1 MDLTALDTSQASNVG
16 IGVIVAVIVV
26 GLLLVVLI
34 GKLIARAIIVLLM
47 VVLAVV
53 AYQQRNQI
61 ADSARKCDATFFG
74 VHVTP
79 HNQAVKQRCL
89 EVTNHNR

>member
-1 MDLTALDTSQASNVG
+1 MDVLALDTSQADNLG
-16 IGVIVAVIVV
+16 IGLIVAVLVI

-34 GKLIARAIIVLLM
+34 GKLLVRAIIVVLM

-53 AYQQRNQI
+53 AWQQRHQV
-61 ADSARKCDATFFG
+61 ADAAKKCDATFFG

-79 HNQAVKQRCL
+79 HDPAVKRRCQDI
-89 EVTNHNR
+89 TNPNK